1 MQLRAIVLWMIQSVV
16 ANSSCS
22 CASSS
27 PALASPAS
35 TARSAAPT
43 ASEALAPSKPEAAS
57 KPEATAG
64 HSDADARASVCHGRA
79 TPELV
84 LNLTDKGENSRACY
98 ERELRLAPKLAG
110 RVVLAIHIADDG
122 RVFAVDVKKDEPK
135 NSNLRSCLVDHF
147 TTAWFPPPAGGCIVA
162 TVPLRFDPKAPPDG
176 GGEGAR

>member
-1 MQLRAIVLWMIQSVV
+1 MQLRAIVSWMIRGVV
-16 ANSSCS
+16 AGSSWS

-27 PALASPAS
+27 PALVSPAS
-35 TARSAAPT
+35 AAPSAAST
-43 ASEALAPSKPEAAS
+43 ASEALPPSKLEAAS
-57 KPEATAG
+57 KTEATAG
-64 HSDADARASVCHGRA
+64 PSGADVTSSVCRGRA

-122 RVFAVDVKKDEPK
+122 RVVAVDVKKDEPN

-162 TVPLRFDPKAPPDG
+162 TVPLRFDPKPPPD
-176 GGEGAR
+176 ER